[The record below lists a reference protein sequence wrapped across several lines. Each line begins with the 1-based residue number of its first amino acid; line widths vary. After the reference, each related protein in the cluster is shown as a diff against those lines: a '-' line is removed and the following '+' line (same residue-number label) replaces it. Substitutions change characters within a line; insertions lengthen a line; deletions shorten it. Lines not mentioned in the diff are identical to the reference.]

1 MGVLVLIDTPN
12 LEEGEFQANL
22 GYVVF
27 KVSMD
32 LSQYH
37 EMSQKS

>member
-1 MGVLVLIDTPN
+1 MGVLVRMDTHN
-12 LEEGEFQANL
+12 LEDEEFQASL